1 MNNGR
6 MTCNERHHLEAP
18 RAAIFDLD
26 GTLVDSLNDI
36 ANAINEALS
45 NIGLSQVAS
54 AQIRSWVGDGLPALC
69 ERAATHVNAADRSD
83 QLLAEARCT
92 YDAHCTRTTRPY
104 PNMLKTLDLLK
115 SAGIPM
121 AVLSNKPDPFVLR
134 IVADLALEK
143 YFVACRG
150 YRTEADKKPAP
161 RVARMIAEQ
170 MNAPPERIAFVGDS
184 TVDIETAQNA
194 NMRSIG
200 VTWGLQSREKIS
212 QKNPDWIVD
221 DALEILKIFQ
231 IETTDL
237 TEGRT

>member
-1 MNNGR
+1 
-6 MTCNERHHLEAP
+6 MTCNERHHHNAP
-18 RAAIFDLD
+18 RAVIFDLD

-45 NIGLSQVAS
+45 NIGLSQVDS
-54 AQIRSWVGDGLPALC
+54 ARIRTWVGDGLPALC
-69 ERAATHVNAADRSD
+69 DRAATYVDAAHRSD
-83 QLLAEARCT
+83 QLLVEARRT
-92 YDAHCTRTTRPY
+92 YDAHCTRTTVPY
-104 PNMLKTLDLLK
+104 PNVLETLDLMNR
-115 SAGIPM
+115 ARVPM
-121 AVLSNKPDPFVLR
+121 AVLSNKPDPFVAR
-134 IVADLALEK
+134 IIAHLALEK

-150 YRTEADKKPAP
+150 YRTEADKKPSP
-161 RVARMIAEQ
+161 RVALMLAE
-170 MNAPPERIAFVGDS
+170 MLSAPPGRVAVVGDS

-231 IETTDL
+231 VDSTDL
-237 TEGRT
+237 TEGRA